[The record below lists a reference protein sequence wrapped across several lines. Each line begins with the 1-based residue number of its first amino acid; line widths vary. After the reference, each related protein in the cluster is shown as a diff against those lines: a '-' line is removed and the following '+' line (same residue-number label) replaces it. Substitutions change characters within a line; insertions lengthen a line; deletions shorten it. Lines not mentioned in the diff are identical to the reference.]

1 MKHLLK
7 RTVIS
12 LLTFSLA
19 VMGVT
24 YVHSTVV
31 KSRNLAE
38 LSNLAEQIFVGK
50 VINLT
55 DDIGEYNIPYT
66 TITFQIS
73 RSLKGGLA
81 EGSTFSYRQFGLL
94 KARAVG
100 GGDKMLVVAI
110 IDGMPQYHVG
120 EETVVFLYKAAS
132 LTGLRTAV
140 GLAQGK
146 FTIENGRIFN
156 KINNDRLFDR
166 MNIDESKFTGNEAR
180 MLSKKIGPVDADTFI
195 NLVSRAVNERLF
207 SK

>member
-1 MKHLLK
+1 MKIRLKSLIVSWLTISILL
-7 RTVIS
+7 I
-12 LLTFSLA
+12 
-19 VMGVT
+19 GVT

-50 VINLT
+50 VINMT
-55 DDIGEYNIPYT
+55 DDIGEYNLPYT

-73 RSLKGGLA
+73 KSLKGGLA

-100 GGDKMLVVAI
+100 DDDKMLVVAVL
-110 IDGMPQYHVG
+110 DGMPQYRVG

-132 LTGLRTAV
+132 LTGLRTSV

-146 FTIENGRIFN
+146 FTIENGKISNR
-156 KINNDRLFDR
+156 INNDRLFDR
-166 MNIDESKFTGNEAR
+166 MTIDESKLTGNEAR

-207 SK
+207 IK

>member
-1 MKHLLK
+1 MKQK
-7 RTVIS
+7 FKKTVIS
-12 LLTFSLA
+12 LLTFSL
-19 VMGVT
+19 VVIGVT

-100 GGDKMLVVAI
+100 DDDKMLVVAVL
-110 IDGMPQYHVG
+110 DGMPQYRVG

-146 FTIENGRIFN
+146 FTIENGKISN
-156 KINNDRLFDR
+156 IINNDRLFDR
-166 MNIDESKFTGNEAR
+166 MTIEESKLTGNEAR

-207 SK
+207 IK